1 MRGAA
6 GTMLALAPLFTLS
19 HLVIASADAAPS
31 MQASSDAAYW
41 AVVSGNSVNVRSGPS
56 AQSAYAFG
64 RLAKGDMVRVVRE
77 EFGWARVEPA
87 GIAFAQTFAFVPA
100 DRRVSVAADGATATV
115 TARTELRAPNIEAGA
130 SPDKSWKQI
139 GTIEPGATLTVM
151 GNVAGERETVY
162 KVAVPA
168 SAEAWVNL
176 QFLRRATDAEAMQA
190 AAAAVAP
197 APATATTEP
206 ATTPEAATAAADSTP
221 AATAAPAPTTA
232 GTELVEVDPVRVAE
246 PTNAPTAGAPAP
258 ATVAA
263 PDFGTLPSSGPAIP
277 PLMGQSPRT
286 PDAATTTGTMT
297 PAEPAKPAF
306 VSRRATLDDLE
317 QQFRAVRS
325 QPEASAEF
333 EALRARYQD
342 LASAPDATGNV
353 RGVAQARAQQLT
365 LLTETQVQLQGLERR
380 KAELDDRRRGIRQLV
395 LDIQQR
401 SEFTAVGVLNASA
414 VYDGVRLPELYRIC
428 DPMTGATVAYVEPNA
443 EIPMGPMIGT
453 LVGVKGASQFD
464 PALRLSVIAPLS
476 VDLLTMRTEPQVTR
490 TESTRPIEE
499 AGTIAPSQQVID
511 GGPCPEDLP
520 DFEPTPLATP

>member
-19 HLVIASADAAPS
+19 HLVIAPATAAPIA
-31 MQASSDAAYW
+31 QASTDAAYW
-41 AVVSGNSVNVRSGPS
+41 AIVSGNSVNVRSGPS

-87 GIAFAQTFAFVPA
+87 GSAFAQTFAFVPA

-139 GTIEPGATLTVM
+139 GTIEPGATLTVL

-162 KVAVPA
+162 KVAVPS

-176 QFLRRATDAEAMQA
+176 QFLRRATEAEAAQASVA
-190 AAAAVAP
+190 AAATSAP
-197 APATATTEP
+197 APA
-206 ATTPEAATAAADSTP
+206 ATAD
-221 AATAAPAPTTA
+221 TAAPAVVESAAPA
-232 GTELVEVDPVRVAE
+232 SGIELVEVDTVRVAE
-246 PTNAPTAGAPAP
+246 PTNAPAAGSPAP
-258 ATVAA
+258 AAVTA
-263 PDFGTLPSSGPAIP
+263 PDFGSLPSSGPAIP
-277 PLMGQSPRT
+277 PLMGEAPRT
-286 PDAATTTGTMT
+286 GDAASTVAPSAPAT
-297 PAEPAKPAF
+297 PKF

-342 LASAPDATGNV
+342 LASASDATGNV

-380 KAELDDRRRGIRQLV
+380 KSELDDRRRGIRQLV
-395 LDIQQR
+395 LDIQRR
-401 SEFTAVGVLNASA
+401 SEFNAIGVLNASA

-428 DPMTGATVAYVEPNA
+428 DPMTGATIAYVEPNA

-464 PALRLSVIAPLS
+464 PALRLSVISPLS
-476 VDLLTMRTEPQVTR
+476 VDLLTLRTEPQVTR
-490 TESTRPIEE
+490 TESTRPIED
-499 AGTIAPSQQVID
+499 AGTLAPSQQIID

-520 DFEPTPLATP
+520 GFEPAPLATP